1 MNKKILILI
10 AFSLLIFIV
19 SCNNSLTTL
28 QPTTLDVTTDELI
41 TTNNPTTIPTTQT
54 PTTEISTSYIE
65 SVVGEVSLPEEVENN
80 FYLPFEID
88 GVTVTYTVEENN
100 FLSISQEITLYESD
114 YAYEVQ
120 IVRPTF
126 EEGDQVVQINAV
138 FSYNSEQLN
147 ERYDITITA
156 FPASVYLN
164 QDLDLIEDSYIIEND
179 FSLPLLSYAEYSSI
193 TISSEI
199 SPYLTYS
206 NELFTV
212 TRPEN
217 DILGT
222 IVLEV
227 SYGDET
233 SNVTINITMKK
244 ALQVVEGSTLII
256 SEYVEGSSFNKY
268 IELYNPTAE
277 TLDLS
282 EYTLETYF
290 NGNTTASGNFAL
302 SGSLA
307 SGNVIVIGN
316 SGAALVT
323 SDLIDNSAINFNGND
338 VIVLRYNGTII
349 DSIGQIGLDADYVKD
364 MTIVRKSGI
373 TSGDTDPFDAYDL
386 SEWDQYPI
394 DTATYLGSHT
404 S

>member
-307 SGNVIVIGN
+307 SGDVIVIGN

>member
-307 SGNVIVIGN
+307 SGDVIVIGN

-338 VIVLRYNGTII
+338 VIVLRHNGTII
-349 DSIGQIGLDADYVKD
+349 DSIGQIGVDSKYVED

>member
-10 AFSLLIFIV
+10 TFSLLITIV
-19 SCNNSLTTL
+19 SCNKSLTTL
-28 QPTTLDVTTDELI
+28 QPTTLDVTTEEPI
-41 TTNNPTTIPTTQT
+41 TTNNPTTVSTTQT
-54 PTTEISTSYIE
+54 PTSEISTSYIE
-65 SVVGEVSLPEEVENN
+65 SVVGGISLPEEVEDN
-80 FYLPFEID
+80 FYLPLEID
-88 GVTVTYTVEENN
+88 GVTVTYMVEGNN
-100 FLSISQEITLYESD
+100 FLSISQDITLYESD
-114 YAYEVQ
+114 YVYEVQ

-147 ERYDITITA
+147 KSYDISVTA
-156 FPASVYLN
+156 LPASYYLN
-164 QDLDLIEDSYIIEND
+164 QDLDLIEESYVIEND
-179 FSLPLLSYAEYSSI
+179 FSLPSLTYAEYNSI
-193 TISSEI
+193 TISGEI

-217 DILGT
+217 DTLGT
-222 IVLEV
+222 IALEIT
-227 SYGDET
+227 YGDET
-233 SNVTINITMKK
+233 SNITVNITIKK
-244 ALQVVEGSTLII
+244 ALQVIEGSTLII

-268 IELYNPTAE
+268 LELYNPTAE

-290 NGNTTASGNFAL
+290 NGNTTATGNFTL
-302 SGSLA
+302 SGSLV
-307 SGNVIVIGN
+307 SGDAIVIGN

-323 SDLIDNSAINFNGND
+323 PDLIDNSAINFNGND
-338 VIVLRYNGTII
+338 VIVLRHNGTII
-349 DSIGQIGLDADYVKD
+349 DSIGQIGTTTDYVKD

-373 TSGDTDPFDAYDL
+373 TSGDTDPFDVYDL

>member
-28 QPTTLDVTTDELI
+28 QPTTLDVTTEELI
-41 TTNNPTTIPTTQT
+41 TTNNPTTVPTTQT

-307 SGNVIVIGN
+307 SGDVIVIGN

>member
-88 GVTVTYTVEENN
+88 GVTVTYSVEENN
-100 FLSISQEITLYESD
+100 FLSISQDITLYESD

-307 SGNVIVIGN
+307 SGDVIVIGN

-338 VIVLRYNGTII
+338 VIVLRHNGTII

>member
-28 QPTTLDVTTDELI
+28 KPTTLDVTTDELI

-65 SVVGEVSLPEEVENN
+65 SVVGEISLPEEVENN

-120 IVRPTF
+120 IARPTF

-138 FSYNSEQLN
+138 FSYNSERLN

-164 QDLDLIEDSYIIEND
+164 QDLDLIEDSYVIEND

-227 SYGDET
+227 YYGDET

-290 NGNTTASGNFAL
+290 NGNTTASGNFTL

-307 SGNVIVIGN
+307 SGDVIVIGN

-323 SDLIDNSAINFNGND
+323 PDLIDNSAINFNGND
-338 VIVLRYNGTII
+338 VIVLRHNGTII
-349 DSIGQIGLDADYVKD
+349 DSIGQIGVDADYVKD

>member
-28 QPTTLDVTTDELI
+28 LPTTLDVTTEELI
-41 TTNNPTTIPTTQT
+41 TTNNPTTVPTTQT

-307 SGNVIVIGN
+307 SGDVIVIGN

-364 MTIVRKSGI
+364 MTIVRNLMHMI
-373 TSGDTDPFDAYDL
+373 
-386 SEWDQYPI
+386 
-394 DTATYLGSHT
+394 
-404 S
+404 